1 MRPRNTK
8 MLVPQGQPSTVKRWE
23 SGVPQRPF
31 PLTAQWQGI
40 PAVVSVGSQP
50 ITCTFS
56 PSPVSL
62 VHILTFVSWDH
73 FPEIL
78 HCTQALSQDT
88 LLRKFQL
95 RCLGKPS
102 QQDWRMRKARCLP
115 SFQRLPQLSSRH
127 PCSTCCS
134 PSERGVVPW
143 TCWHFPPSVTRAV
156 FSAWSTLPFVFLISG
171 VQITPEFKTQRKYCF
186 PSVSADPTH
195 PYSYILGWETNPS
208 FL

>member
-1 MRPRNTK
+1 MGVRGAPAPLSSDGTMTRHTRRGFCGLPTNH
-8 MLVPQGQPSTVKRWE
+8 LHLLPE
-23 SGVPQRPF
+23 SCLPGPHPHFCFLR
-31 PLTAQWQGI
+31 
-40 PAVVSVGSQP
+40 
-50 ITCTFS
+50 
-56 PSPVSL
+56 SL
-62 VHILTFVSWDH
+62 PGDSAR
-73 FPEIL
+73 
-78 HCTQALSQDT
+78 TQALSQDT

-143 TCWHFPPSVTRAV
+143 TCWHFPPSVTRAM

-171 VQITPEFKTQRKYCF
+171 VHITPEFKTQRKYCF
-186 PSVSADPTH
+186 PAVSADPTH